1 MLRRIFYIPL
11 AAALFSLACC
21 SNIAPMM
28 LHESEATVPDSL
40 NAWLEIDTAQYARN
54 IEYLKSI
61 IGTKHRICVVMKG
74 DAYGNGIKTLMP
86 VIMREG
92 IGIVAI
98 TSNQEARDVRSS
110 GYKGRIMRIRLA
122 TNGEIEEG
130 LDLGIEELIGSIGQA
145 ERINAVAR
153 SLGKTANF
161 HLAINANGMS
171 RNGIELK
178 NGYDEALEIL
188 RLGNLRCVGMM
199 THYPENKD
207 GAIIQQLNTFRQ
219 QTAELIRRA
228 GLKRSDILLHTAAT
242 YASLYIPETRMD
254 MVRVGSALYN
264 YGYTERF
271 GKFKKIMSFKSCVTS
286 VQQYP
291 AGNTV
296 SYKRTHRLNRPSR
309 LANIP
314 VGYANGISTAI
325 ANKGFMLIRG
335 HRCPIVGNITMNIT
349 MVDVTD
355 YPDIKA
361 GDEVVIY
368 GRQGDEE
375 ITAADISAWSGTNL
389 LSQSMFWAVANKKK
403 ASPQPSPLRGG
414 S

>member
-1 MLRRIFYIPL
+1 MLRKVFYIPL
-11 AAALFSLACC
+11 LAALVSLACC
-21 SNIAPMM
+21 SNIAPGI
-28 LHESEATVPDSL
+28 LPEAESSVPDSL

-54 IEYLKSI
+54 IEYLKTV
-61 IGTKHRICVVMKG
+61 IGQKHKICVVMKG
-74 DAYGNGIKTLMP
+74 DAYGNGITTLMP

-92 IGIVAI
+92 ISTVAI
-98 TSNQEARDVRSS
+98 TSNKEARDVRAS
-110 GYKGRIMRIRLA
+110 GYKGSIVRIRLA
-122 TNGEIEEG
+122 TEGEIAEG
-130 LDLGIEELIGSIGQA
+130 IDLGIEELIGSIQQA
-145 ERINAVAR
+145 EDINNIAKSKNVTV
-153 SLGKTANF
+153 SF

-178 NGYDEALEIL
+178 NGYDEALQIL
-188 RLGNLRCVGMM
+188 RLSNLKCVGMM

-207 GAIIQQLNTFRQ
+207 GAIIQQLNTFKA

-228 GLKRSDILLHTAAT
+228 GLRRSEITLHTAAT

-264 YGYTERF
+264 YGYTSKFDR
-271 GKFKKIMSFKSCVTS
+271 FKKIMSFKSCVTS
-286 VQQYP
+286 VQEYP

-314 VGYANGISTAI
+314 VGYANGISTAM

-355 YPDIKA
+355 CPDVKA

-368 GRQGDEE
+368 GRQGNDE

-389 LSQSMFWAVANKKK
+389 LSQSMFWAAANPKIAK
-403 ASPQPSPLRGG
+403 
-414 S
+414 

>member
-11 AAALFSLACC
+11 VAAIISLACC
-21 SNIAPMM
+21 SNITPIM
-28 LHESEATVPDSL
+28 LQEAEAVMPDSL

-61 IGTKHRICVVMKG
+61 IGANHKICVVMKG

-86 VIMREG
+86 VIIREG

-98 TSNQEARDVRSS
+98 TSNQEARDVRAS
-110 GYKGRIMRIRLA
+110 GYKGRIIRIRLA
-122 TNGEIEEG
+122 TKGEIEEA
-130 LDLGIEELIGSIGQA
+130 LDLGIEELIGSISQA
-145 ERINAVAR
+145 KKINAIAE
-153 SLGKTANF
+153 SLGKTADY

-188 RLGNLRCVGMM
+188 KLANLRCVGMM

-207 GAIIQQLNTFRQ
+207 GAIIQQLNVFKS

-264 YGYTERF
+264 YGYTNRF
-271 GKFKKIMSFKSCVTS
+271 DKFKKIMSFKSCVTS
-286 VQQYP
+286 IQTYQT
-291 AGNTV
+291 GNTV
-296 SYKRTHRLNRPSR
+296 SYKRTHRLCRPSR

-314 VGYANGISTAI
+314 VGYANGISTSM
-325 ANKGFMLIRG
+325 ANKGYMLIRG
-335 HRCPIVGNITMNIT
+335 HRCPIVGNVTMNIT

-355 YPDIKA
+355 YPDIEA

-368 GRQGDEE
+368 GRQGNEE

-389 LSQSMFWAVANKKK
+389 LSQSMFWAAANPKIAK
-403 ASPQPSPLRGG
+403 
-414 S
+414 

>member
-1 MLRRIFYIPL
+1 MLRKIFYIPL
-11 AAALFSLACC
+11 AAAFISLSCC
-21 SNIAPMM
+21 SNITPMM
-28 LHESEATVPDSL
+28 LQESEANIPDSL
-40 NAWLEIDTAQYARN
+40 NAWLEVDTAQYARN

-61 IGTKHRICVVMKG
+61 IGTKHKICVVMKG

-86 VIMREG
+86 VIIREG
-92 IGIVAI
+92 ISIVAI

-110 GYKGRIMRIRLA
+110 GYNGRIVRIRLA
-122 TNGEIEEG
+122 TNGEIEEA
-130 LDLGIEELIGSIGQA
+130 LDLGIEELIGSLSQA
-145 ERINAVAR
+145 ETVNAVAK
-153 SLGKTANF
+153 SLGKTADF

-178 NGYDEALEIL
+178 DGYDEALRIL
-188 RLGNLRCVGMM
+188 RLGNLHCVGMM

-207 GAIIQQLNTFRQ
+207 GAIIQQLNAFKS

-228 GLKRSDILLHTAAT
+228 GLKRADIDLHTAAT

-254 MVRVGSALYN
+254 MVRIGSALYN
-264 YGYTERF
+264 YGYTEKF
-271 GKFKKIMSFKSCVTS
+271 NKFKKIMSFKSCVTS

-314 VGYANGISTAI
+314 VGYANGISTSM

-335 HRCPIVGNITMNIT
+335 HRCPIVGNVTMNIT

-355 YPDIKA
+355 YPDIKP

-368 GRQGDEE
+368 GRQGNEE
-375 ITAADISAWSGTNL
+375 ITPADISAWSGTNL
-389 LSQSMFWAVANKKK
+389 LSQSMFWAVANPKIAK
-403 ASPQPSPLRGG
+403 
-414 S
+414 

>member
-1 MLRRIFYIPL
+1 MLRKVFYIPL
-11 AAALFSLACC
+11 LAALVSLACC
-21 SNIAPMM
+21 SNIAPGI
-28 LHESEATVPDSL
+28 LPEAESPVPDSL

-54 IEYLKSI
+54 IEYLKTV
-61 IGTKHRICVVMKG
+61 IGQKHKICVVMKG
-74 DAYGNGIKTLMP
+74 DAYGNGITTLMP

-92 IGIVAI
+92 ISTVAI
-98 TSNQEARDVRSS
+98 TSNKEARDVRAS
-110 GYKGRIMRIRLA
+110 GYKGSIVRIRLA
-122 TNGEIEEG
+122 TEGEIAEG
-130 LDLGIEELIGSIGQA
+130 IDLGIEELIGSIQQA
-145 ERINAVAR
+145 EDINNIAKSKNVTV
-153 SLGKTANF
+153 SF

-178 NGYDEALEIL
+178 NGYDEALQIL
-188 RLGNLRCVGMM
+188 QLSNLKCIGLM

-207 GAIIQQLNTFRQ
+207 GAIIQQLNTFKA

-228 GLKRSDILLHTAAT
+228 GLRRSDITLHTAAT

-264 YGYTERF
+264 YGYTSKFDR
-271 GKFKKIMSFKSCVTS
+271 FKKIMSFKSCVTS
-286 VQQYP
+286 VQEYP

-314 VGYANGISTAI
+314 VGYANGISTAM

-355 YPDIKA
+355 CPDVKA

-368 GRQGDEE
+368 GRQGNDE

-389 LSQSMFWAVANKKK
+389 LSQSMFWAAANPKIAK
-403 ASPQPSPLRGG
+403 
-414 S
+414 